1 MTALSSKSKKQR
13 RGAIAVLTALLMILM
28 VGMVAF
34 AVDLG
39 YLALAKTQLQA
50 AADSAAL
57 AGAAASSLSASGMQ
71 QVAQT
76 AANYNQVAGR
86 QVQLNTNDVQIGTW
100 NSTTGTFTPVT
111 GGGTS
116 TAVKVTV
123 RADANDGGAVP
134 LFFGKIFGISSVNQ
148 QATAIA
154 AANPR
159 DIAFVIDLSGSMNN
173 DTSPG
178 SSTSSSSLMQTVYTE
193 FGFGTYPGSCTWT
206 ISTTTT
212 LTATTQTKLLSAMP
226 NVIPTPNASNNASV
240 SYWNSY
246 FQYARSNWSGQIC
259 YKSYLDFMMNYG
271 RDVKPDGS
279 NYTPLS
285 LNSNLCS
292 CPMHNES
299 VGGTSFSFPPDEMPS
314 HAARSALIAAIQV
327 VQTMNQNISDTNQ
340 MDWVSIVSFD
350 TSARVVQTLTSNY
363 NTAMNACTT
372 LQACS
377 DDAICTDTEAGLIT
391 AYNLIKSTSQGGQ
404 GRANTNKIVVL
415 LTDGQPNLQQSS
427 NTTISQYIGGHA
439 STFTDPSTGKTT
451 NNWYTSGSYY
461 TDMNAAMMQSMT
473 MNGNNWF
480 LYPVG
485 VGLDCDYDFMDR
497 MARMGGTANTS
508 GQAPRGSGDPSV
520 YQALLTQI
528 FTTIITSPKLRL
540 VQ

>member
-1 MTALSSKSKKQR
+1 MLA
-13 RGAIAVLTALLMILM
+13 ALLLILM
-28 VGMVAF
+28 AGMVAF

-39 YLALAKTQLQA
+39 YVALAKTQLQA
-50 AADSAAL
+50 AADAAAL

-76 AANYNQVAGR
+76 CAGYNQVAGR
-86 QVQLNTNDVQIGTW
+86 QVQLNANDFQVGTW
-100 NSTTGTFTPVT
+100 DSTNCKFKAITGSGTGT
-111 GGGTS
+111 
-116 TAVKVTV
+116 AVMVTV
-123 RADANDGGAVP
+123 RTGSGYGGATP
-134 LFFGKIFGISSVNQ
+134 LFFGKVFGISSVNQ
-148 QATAIA
+148 QASAVA
-154 AANPR
+154 AVNPR
-159 DIAFVIDLSGSMNN
+159 DIAFVIDLSGSMND
-173 DTSPG
+173 DTSPN

-193 FGFGTYPGSCTWT
+193 FGWGMYPGSCNWT

-226 NVIPTPNASNNASV
+226 NAIPTPNASNSASV

-246 FQYARSNWSGQIC
+246 FKYARSNWSGQIC
-259 YKSYLDFMMNYG
+259 YKSYLDFMMYYG
-271 RDVKPDGS
+271 RDIKPDGS

-285 LNSNLCS
+285 LSSNLCA

-299 VGGTSFSFPPDEMPS
+299 VGGTTFSFPPDEMPT

-327 VQTMNQNISDTNQ
+327 VQTMNQNISDTSQ

-350 TSARVVQTLTSNY
+350 TSARVVQKLTSNY
-363 NTAMNACTT
+363 NTVMTACTT

-377 DDAICTDTEAGLIT
+377 DSAVCTDTEAGLIT
-391 AYNLIKSTSQGGQ
+391 AYNLIKPQSQGGQ
-404 GRANTNKIVVL
+404 GRQNTNKIVVL

-427 NTTISQYIGGHA
+427 NSTITSYISA
-439 STFTDPSTGKTT
+439 NPSTFTNPSTGQTT

-461 TDMNAAMMQSMT
+461 TDMNAAMMQSLT
-473 MNGNNWF
+473 MSGSNWY

-485 VGLDCDYDFMDR
+485 VGLNCDYDFMDR

-528 FTTIITSPKLRL
+528 FQTIITTPKLHL

>member
-1 MTALSSKSKKQR
+1 MTAFSSSRSHQQR
-13 RGAIAVLTALLMILM
+13 RGAIAVLAALLLVFM

-39 YLALAKTQLQA
+39 YLALAKTQLQT

-57 AGAAASSLSASGMQ
+57 AGAAASSLSVSGIQ

-76 AANYNQVAGR
+76 CANYNQVAGR
-86 QVQLNTNDVQIGTW
+86 QVQLNTTDIQVGTW
-100 NSTTGTFTPVT
+100 NAATRTFSAAT
-111 GGGTS
+111 GGATGN
-116 TAVKVTV
+116 AVKATV
-123 RADANDGGAVP
+123 RTGANYGGATP
-134 LFFGKIFGISSVNQ
+134 LFFGKIFGVSTVNQ

-159 DIAFVIDLSGSMNN
+159 DIAFVIDLSGSMND
-173 DTSPG
+173 DTTPG

-193 FGFGTYPGSCTWT
+193 LGFGTYPGTNAT
-206 ISTTTT
+206 AKATT
-212 LTATTQTKLLSAMP
+212 LTTTEQNQLLSYMP
-226 NVIPTPNASNNASV
+226 NATPVPNASNSTSV

-246 FQYARSNWSGQIC
+246 LSYTKSNWSSKIGYQ
-259 YKSYLDFMMNYG
+259 SYLDFMMNYG
-271 RDVKPDGS
+271 RDVKPDGK

-285 LNSNLCS
+285 LNSNLCA

-299 VGGTSFSFPPDEMPS
+299 VGGTTFSFPPDEMPT

-327 VQTMNQNISDTNQ
+327 VQTLNQNISDTTQ
-340 MDWVSIVSFD
+340 TDWVSIVSFD

-363 NTAMNACTT
+363 SAAMTACTT

-377 DDAICTDTEAGLIT
+377 DTAVSTDTEAGLIT
-391 AYNLIKSTSQGGQ
+391 AYNLIKPVSQGGQ
-404 GRANTNKIVVL
+404 GRENTNKIVVL

-427 NTTISQYIGGHA
+427 NTTITQYIGGHA
-439 STFTDPSTGKTT
+439 STFTNPSTGLTT

-461 TDMNAAMMQSMT
+461 TDMNAAMMQSLT
-473 MNGNNWF
+473 MSSGNWY

-485 VGLDCDYDFMDR
+485 VGLNCDYDFMDR
-497 MARMGGTANTS
+497 MARMGATANIS
-508 GQAPRGSGDPSV
+508 GQAPRGSGDPAV

-528 FTTIITSPKLRL
+528 FQGIITSPKLRL